1 MCRAQLPDKRTTVAV
16 RTAEVVPSELGG
28 VPGVEIATMVLVVV
42 VQSIVELPAQCQM
55 TGFTTC
61 STVSIIKR

>member
-42 VQSIVELPAQCQM
+42 VQSIVELPAQV
-55 TGFTTC
+55 TGFMTC